1 MVSTPQRGPSGTAV
15 WPLPGAAMITSVKLM
30 PLFGSEVL
38 VQLSQRIA
46 TPDGTG
52 QVRIFVLTLHDSFV
66 ADAAAATSLHVVP
79 SATAGASLPAATVVR
94 YSEVHS
100 FPHGIT
106 DTASIGSPGRI
117 LQTPTQKR
125 ARDYGTQWNARPRH
139 ASSSCNL

>member
-1 MVSTPQRGPSGTAV
+1 MVSTPQRGTSGTAV
-15 WPLPGAAMITSVKLM
+15 WPLPGAAMITSVKPM

-66 ADAAAATSLHVVP
+66 ADAAAAASPHVVP
-79 SATAGASLPAATVVR
+79 SGTAGASFGATVVR

-106 DTASIGSPGRI
+106 GTASIGSPGRI